1 MADRKKKGTRRN
13 VEFDRYHYVDR
24 DIYSSS
30 KRDPA
35 GRGHHAAP
43 QQRRQPPKRRKK
55 KKRITF
61 GKVLLMLVL
70 IVLAGVTAVGAA
82 ALSKIQREDADTA
95 PYVQTPADAPDW
107 DVISSDHV
115 TNILL
120 LGTDRP
126 SEGTQRS
133 DSMMLVSLDNQSK
146 KIRLVSFLRD
156 TYLEIPTLGKD
167 KLNASFA
174 AGGASLTMQT
184 IENNFRINIDKYVQI
199 DVDGF
204 CDAIDRIDGIEV
216 VVNQQEADEMNRV
229 MGCTLS
235 AGKNHMRGTLAVY
248 YSRMRAI
255 DSDFGRTGRQRQVVE
270 CIVDKLRSMNPL
282 ECVAA
287 VNGIIEDINIVT
299 NLSNSEILSL
309 TAQLPQILNYEI
321 ETKFVPY
328 RDTYT
333 NRTLDNGAE
342 VLDID
347 LEQNCTILREF
358 LYPPQG

>member
-1 MADRKKKGTRRN
+1 MAEKKKNGSRRN

-24 DIYSSS
+24 DIYSHS
-30 KRDPA
+30 KKETPNHARHSAPA
-35 GRGHHAAP
+35 
-43 QQRRQPPKRRKK
+43 RRQPPKRRKK

-61 GKVLLMLVL
+61 GKVFLIFVL
-70 IVLAGVTAVGAA
+70 IALAGMTAIGAA

-95 PYVQTPADAPDW
+95 PYVQTPSDAPNW
-107 DVISSDHV
+107 DVISSEDV
-115 TNILL
+115 MNILL
-120 LGTDRP
+120 IGTDRP

-133 DSMMLVSLDNQSK
+133 DSMMLVSLDNKSK

-156 TYLEIPTLGKD
+156 MYLEIPTIGKD

-174 AGGASLTMQT
+174 SGGASLTMQT
-184 IENNFRINIDKYVQI
+184 IENNFRINIDKYIQI

-204 CDAIDRIDGIEV
+204 CDAIDRIGGIDV

-270 CIVDKLRSMNPL
+270 CVAEKMRSMNPL

-287 VNGIIEDINIVT
+287 VNGIIEDIHIVT
-299 NLSNSEILSL
+299 NLSNAEILSL
-309 TAQLPQILNYEI
+309 TAQLPQMLSYEM

-328 RDTYT
+328 SDTYS
-333 NRTLDNGAE
+333 NVTLDNGAE
-342 VLDID
+342 VLDVN
-347 LEQNCTILREF
+347 LEENCAILRDF
-358 LYPPQG
+358 LYPAE